1 MISIKLLGNFIE
13 IPPRRGCS
21 PVNLL
26 HIFRTLFCKNTTGGM
41 LLNVLSFLPVYAIWV
56 WIIPGKHFYTDFFID
71 FIILLSILPLYGK
84 CKESFFISCLFI
96 WWIVVIRFAVVGIV
110 PPDVGGCVVW
120 FHERFCLWSEW
131 VLISWKTFLKWFNSF
146 SKYWSIEQILYAQAQ
161 DL

>member
-84 CKESFFISCLFI
+84 RKESFFISCLFI

-110 PPDVGGCVVW
+110 LPDVGGCVVW